1 MNEGR
6 KEGIIWIGEEKGGRE
21 GERGKGNGRSRGIER
36 RKGRKREEIWE
47 GGGVNVRQNIFRK
60 HILCVY
66 PYLQSVSII
75 ANANSRIPKLPF
87 LVIPF
92 SIRERVSVPPLE

>member
-1 MNEGR
+1 MDR
-6 KEGIIWIGEEKGGRE
+6 
-21 GERGKGNGRSRGIER
+21 RGER
-36 RKGRKREEIWE
+36 RKRGRERERQREEQRDRE
-47 GGGVNVRQNIFRK
+47 EEGEEERRDMGGGGVNVRQNIFRK

-92 SIRERVSVPPLE
+92 SIRERVSVPP